1 MQERVS
7 QRPKQARDES
17 RRVQEKV
24 GPGEGGYRRRRVQE
38 KEGPGE
44 GGGGDAEYISSR
56 KKMRGQLDS

>member
-7 QRPKQARDES
+7 QRPKQAQDES
-17 RRVQEKV
+17 RRVQEK
-24 GPGEGGYRRRRVQE
+24 EGL
-38 KEGPGE
+38 GE